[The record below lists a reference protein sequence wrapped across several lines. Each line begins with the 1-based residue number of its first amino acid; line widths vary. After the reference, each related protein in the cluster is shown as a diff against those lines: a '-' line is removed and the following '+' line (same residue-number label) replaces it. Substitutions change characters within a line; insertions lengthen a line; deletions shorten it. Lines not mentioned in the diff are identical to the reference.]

1 MNKKIVIGLLILIVL
16 TATSL
21 LFIKSEETTVLE
33 GISQSAAVIN
43 VSTTPVQKTSHFTC
57 WLFGGEWRQYQGYR
71 KVTWDCDWTP
81 ELAPGR
87 VVNPAIK

>member
-1 MNKKIVIGLLILIVL
+1 MNKKIVIGIFLAVVFVAVSLI
-16 TATSL
+16 
-21 LFIKSEETTVLE
+21 FIKSEETAVLE
-33 GISQSAAVIN
+33 GIYQSAAVIN
-43 VSTTPVQKTSHFTC
+43 VSTTPVTKTSHFTC

-81 ELAPGR
+81 ELAPDR